1 MNARIPLDNRESS
14 FTTKL
19 VRPEGVG
26 TWTFA
31 PTPAN
36 ISNHA
41 GLKARMRVRGTVD
54 GVPLKS
60 CLVAGSGELFIVIAK
75 KLRDKIGKQAGD
87 VVKMTFGLD
96 TSNNAVRVP
105 TDLKKALSTNE
116 KAKTSFEK
124 MAPSYKKAYVQWIT
138 QAKTTET
145 RANRIG
151 KAIQQISVGKTLGR

>member
-1 MNARIPLDNRESS
+1 VNARASLHNGKSS

-31 PTPAN
+31 PIPAD
-36 ISNHA
+36 ISVHA
-41 GLKARMRVRGTVD
+41 GLKARMRVRGTID
-54 GVPLKS
+54 GVPVKS
-60 CLVAGSGELFIVIAK
+60 SLVAGSGELFIVIAK
-75 KLRDKIGKQAGD
+75 ELRDKIGKHAGD

-105 TDLKKALSTNE
+105 ADLKKALSTNE
-116 KAKTSFEK
+116 NAKTSFEK
-124 MAPSYKKAYVQWIT
+124 MAPSHKKAYVQWIT

-151 KAIQQISVGKTLGR
+151 KAIQQISVGKTLR

>member
-1 MNARIPLDNRESS
+1 MNARISLDKEKSS

-31 PTPAN
+31 PIPAD
-36 ISNHA
+36 ISGQA
-41 GLKARMRVRGTVD
+41 GLKARMRVSGTID
-54 GVPLKS
+54 GVPVKS
-60 CLVAGSGELFIVIAK
+60 SLVAGSGELFIVIAK
-75 KLRDKIGKQAGD
+75 ELRDKIGKQAGD

-96 TSNNAVRVP
+96 TSNSAVKVP

-116 KAKTSFEK
+116 KAKNSFEK
-124 MAPSYKKAYVQWIT
+124 MAPSHRKAYVQWIT

-151 KAIQQISVGKTLGR
+151 KAIQQISVGKKLK